1 MSLTESNG
9 TGTIRDNL
17 LNDLVRDP
25 NSVLLPIQETGP
37 PSPYRVKVVLQNA
50 RSSNCDILNATEF
63 QS

>member
-1 MSLTESNG
+1 MSLTESDG

-25 NSVLLPIQETGP
+25 NSALLPIQETGP

-50 RSSNCDILNATEF
+50 RSSNCDILDATEF